1 MSISRKTLAEIT
13 GPDIWE
19 LLGTVVEPQHT
30 AVLPA
35 WSRPE
40 AAIAAASLANTTGGL
55 IIVGA
60 TADAAGRL
68 TSIDGAP
75 APLSES
81 GLLEVA
87 ADLGPSGSQLV
98 QARVLSEGGRQVGL
112 LAVAEAPA
120 PPVMVETTGTIVRRD
135 AAGVV
140 QIRARAE
147 LDQLLQKDR
156 RSRELAERNIEGMIG
171 RVAFG
176 HFNFMTVAVV
186 AMPRFPTTAPYEWA
200 KANLAA
206 IAGALPFAS
215 RWGFSPAIADVAPGE
230 IEIALPGDVTGFI
243 RIARNGCVAVGERQ
257 NRPAQDRYLSPSD
270 FSRRLAEIAATACA
284 PFMETRPGLVAGAM
298 FLEGV
303 RDLRLP
309 VAGGLTAPAAKDIVQ
324 TALPERYVDAPGERD
339 DFARDLQVAAGDV
352 FSADLVNGSGE
363 AFDGPVTVSTSEAR
377 TWHGLTK
384 RTERRLEGAR
394 GHGSGR

>member
-1 MSISRKTLAEIT
+1 MSITQKTLAEIT

-19 LLGTVVEPQHT
+19 LLGTVVEPHHVV
-30 AVLPA
+30 VLPA
-35 WSRPE
+35 WSRAD
-40 AAIAAASLANTTGGL
+40 AAIAAASLANTTGGF

-60 TADAAGRL
+60 TADSAGRL
-68 TSIDGAP
+68 TSIDGVP
-75 APLSES
+75 APISES
-81 GLLEVA
+81 ELLQVA
-87 ADLGPSGSQLV
+87 ADLGPSGPQLV

-112 LAVAEAPA
+112 LAVAESAA
-120 PPVMVETTGTIVRRD
+120 PPVMVETTGTLVRRD
-135 AAGVV
+135 AAGLV

-186 AMPRFPTTAPYEWA
+186 AMPRFPTAAPYEWA

-206 IAGALPFAS
+206 IAGTLPFAS
-215 RWGFSPAIADVAPGE
+215 RWGFSPANADIAPGD
-230 IEIALPGDVTGFI
+230 IEIALPGDVTGFV

-257 NRPAQDRYLSPSD
+257 NRPAQDRYLSPAD

-284 PFMETRPGLVAGAM
+284 PFAETRSGLIASAM

-309 VAGGLTAPAAKDIVQ
+309 VEAGLTAPVAKDMVQ
-324 TALPERYVDAPGERD
+324 AALPERYVDAPDEREA
-339 DFARDLQVAAGDV
+339 FARGLQVAAGEV
-352 FSADLVNGSGE
+352 FTADLVNGSGE
-363 AFDGPVTVSTSEAR
+363 AFGGPVTVSTSEAR
-377 TWHGLTK
+377 SWHGLTK